1 MKALTWI
8 RISSRIIATLS
19 IIMLLGACANTGGG
33 YVVGPRDESGN
44 VASGSPKAI
53 PSTELSVL
61 IPVLDPNIPK
71 NSNEFKKKGIWPE
84 LRRAEANRFAVQLR
98 DAVANT
104 GAFGA
109 VRVSP
114 DNTATAHLYISGK
127 IVKSNGE
134 DISIAVSVVDIS
146 GKRLLR
152 KTYKHRVTEY
162 TLHDPRNPGGD
173 IYAPVFDKAAV
184 DIAKLSKRLKS
195 KKIAQLNGI
204 EEIRF
209 AESFSPDYFS
219 GYIKSSNTGK
229 TKLQGFP
236 SDDDPMLARVRALR
250 VRDQMFIDNIQV
262 DYDGFSNGMNEDYML
277 WQRQAYTE
285 SKAAREAASAA
296 NAKMFAGILAVA
308 AGAAMASNSSPY
320 SSSSYGGAAL
330 AVAGIAAI
338 SSGVQDSKQAK
349 AHRESL
355 SEMGRSLNIQL
366 APKVMEMED
375 RTVEL
380 TGTASEQYSTW
391 RKFLREIYEA
401 EKTPEVTL

>member
-1 MKALTWI
+1 MKSFIWI
-8 RISSRIIATLS
+8 KRTSRYIATLS
-19 IIMLLGACANTGGG
+19 LVMLISACASTGGN
-33 YVVGPRDESGN
+33 YVVGPRSDSGQM
-44 VASGSPKAI
+44 ATGTPKAI

-71 NSNEFKKKGIWPE
+71 NPNDYKDKGIWPE

-114 DNTATAHLYISGK
+114 DDTATAHLYITGE

-134 DISIAVSVVDIS
+134 DISIAVKVIDIS

-152 KTYKHRVTEY
+152 KTYKYRVTEY
-162 TLHDPRNPGGD
+162 TLNDPRNPGGD
-173 IYAPVFDKAAV
+173 IYAPVFKKAAA
-184 DIAKLSKRLKS
+184 DIAKLSKKIKS
-195 KKIAQLNGI
+195 KHITQLNGI

-219 GYIKSSNTGK
+219 AYIKRSKSGK
-229 TKLQGFP
+229 TKLMGFP

-285 SKAAREAASAA
+285 SKAAREAAAAA
-296 NAKMFAGILAVA
+296 NAKMFVGILAVA
-308 AGAAMASNSSPY
+308 AGASMASNSNPY
-320 SSSSYGGAAL
+320 GSGAYGGAAL
-330 AVAGIAAI
+330 AVAGVAAI
-338 SSGVQDSKQAK
+338 SSSVQDSKQAT

-375 RTVEL
+375 RTLEL
-380 TGTASEQYSTW
+380 TGTASEQYGTW
-391 RKFLREIYEA
+391 RKFLREIYET
-401 EKTPEVTL
+401 EKTPEVSL